1 MANFKD
7 SPHFS
12 THNDYYTPKSAWE
25 NIQHLITKDKI
36 IYEAFLLNSN
46 EQSKKYLQELGY
58 KVVGNKTIDFLTH
71 DLDIDSYD
79 IVVSNVPF
87 ERIKSFKQRKN
98 NLKYK
103 CIKKLL
109 DNDKPFIIILNSMN
123 IMSKWFK
130 ELIDLSKKNIEF
142 IYPTKKM
149 YFDKYEKGGLN
160 HIETKKGTSFLSC
173 YMTYGILDKNEWV

>member
-36 IYEAFLLNSN
+36 IYEAFMLNSN

-58 KVVGNKTIDFLTH
+58 NVVGNKTIDFLTN
-71 DLDIDSYD
+71 DLDKDSYD
-79 IVVSNVPF
+79 IVVSNPPY
-87 ERIKSFKQRKN
+87 ERIKSYKQRKT

-109 DNDKPFIIILNSMN
+109 DNDKPFIVLINSTN
-123 IMSKWFK
+123 TFQKWFK
-130 ELIDLSKKNIEF
+130 ELVQGKDIKFIFTSKKIQ
-142 IYPTKKM
+142 Y
-149 YFDKYEKGGLN
+149 DKYEEGGLIK
-160 HIETKKGTSFLSC
+160 IEQKKNACSFNAI
-173 YMTYGILDKNEWV
+173 YMTYKILDKNEWI

>member
-7 SPHFS
+7 NPHYN

-36 IYEAFLLNSN
+36 IYEAFMLNSN

-58 KVVGNKTIDFLTH
+58 NVVGNKTIDFLTH
-71 DLDIDSYD
+71 DIDIDSYD
-79 IVVSNVPF
+79 IVVSNPPF
-87 ERIKSFKQRKN
+87 ERIKSFKQRKT

-109 DNDKPFIIILNSMN
+109 DNDKPFIVLINSTN
-123 IMSKWFK
+123 TFQKWFK
-130 ELIDLSKKNIEF
+130 ELVQGKDIKFIFTSKKIQ
-142 IYPTKKM
+142 
-149 YFDKYEKGGLN
+149 FDKYEKGGIKKMKLN
-160 HIETKKGTSFLSC
+160 KGGCSFNAI
-173 YMTYGILDKNEWV
+173 YMTYKILDKNEWI

>member
-1 MANFKD
+1 MANFKAN
-7 SPHFS
+7 PHYN

-58 KVVGNKTIDFLTH
+58 NVVGDKTIDFLTH

-103 CIKKLL
+103 CIKKLF
-109 DNDKPFIIILNSMN
+109 DNDKPFIILLNATN
-123 IMSKWFK
+123 LFSKWFS
-130 ELIDLSKKNIEF
+130 ELSQGKDIKF
-142 IYPTKKM
+142 IFPDHIINY
-149 YFDKYEKGGLN
+149 DKYENGGIN
-160 HIETKKGTSFLSC
+160 RMKNGKSASFKSVYVCYKVIE
-173 YMTYGILDKNEWV
+173 KNEWI